1 MDNIV
6 KLEKYK
12 FSYELCQKF
21 LKDLKSPKEKDNLK
35 CNMKSK
41 VTTTDKKWHSGN
53 YIQCIC

>member
-21 LKDLKSPKEKDNLK
+21 LKDLKYPKEKDNLK

-41 VTTTDKKWHSGN
+41 VTRTDKK
-53 YIQCIC
+53 